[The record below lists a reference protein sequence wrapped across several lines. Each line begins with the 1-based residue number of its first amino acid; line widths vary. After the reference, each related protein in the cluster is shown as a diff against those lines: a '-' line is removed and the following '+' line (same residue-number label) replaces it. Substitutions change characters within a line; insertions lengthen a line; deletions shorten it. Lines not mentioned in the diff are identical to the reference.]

1 MVTFERRVSFLTL
14 KQALLTDAIVSGTIG
29 LPSLVGARWLS
40 SILDLPTTLLA
51 GSGAIALTYAMGLG
65 WLATRTTVPSAAGR
79 TVVTGNVLWAT
90 ACVVLLLSGW
100 IEPNSLG
107 VTLILVHLA
116 GALIFAEMQ
125 AMALRAGR

>member
-1 MVTFERRVSFLTL
+1 MVTLERRDAFLTL
-14 KQALLTDAIVSGTIG
+14 KRALLMDAIVSGTVG
-29 LPSLVGARWLS
+29 LPSLVGVRWLS
-40 SILDLPTTLLA
+40 SLLDLPTALLA
-51 GSGAIALTYAMGLG
+51 GSGAIAYAVGLMGLG
-65 WLATRTTVPSAAGR
+65 MGTAVPSAAGR

-116 GALIFAEMQ
+116 GALVFAELQ
-125 AMALRAGR
+125 ALALRATR